1 MSNKI
6 PCGGFKLDN
15 NFLGMNENDELS
27 LTGGSEGEGKA
38 YQQLV
43 TDGEG
48 NTKWEDRLAYAVKAN
63 ELIAEQTITTYESE
77 AYGYTA
83 KLNGS
88 LRLEEGKIYFVN
100 FDGKDYECV
109 AWLYPDWEAICIGNG
124 SIIGADRGN
133 SEPFVI
139 ESFYGGDISLSV
151 EEPETHKVSIYA
163 GDTIPVYY
171 DYMPK
176 NMRVIIEDN
185 GKGGGTCNA
194 TFRDIVYWISSGIPI
209 MAVRIQAKDSVIN
222 MANIQYIT
230 FNVNSGELR
239 LHVSNDFSYLY
250 GADGTISYPVV
261 S

>member
-1 MSNKI
+1 MKKFLCYDTNDAASGKI
-6 PCGGFKLDN
+6 NVDN
-15 NFLGMNENDELS
+15 RGVLKPNS
-27 LTGGSEGEGKA
+27 TVPSGSAPYK
-38 YQQLV
+38 QLV

-48 NTKWEDRLAYAVKAN
+48 NVQWEDRLVYAVKAN
-63 ELIAEQTITTYESE
+63 ELIAEQTITTYESG

-109 AWLYPDWEAICIGNG
+109 AWFHPDWDAICIGNG

-133 SEPFVI
+133 SEPFVFDELDGNI
-139 ESFYGGDISLSV
+139 YLDV

-163 GDTIPVYY
+163 GDIIPVYY

-194 TFRDIVYWISSGIPI
+194 TFRDIVSWISSGIPI
-209 MAVRIQAKDSVIN
+209 MAVRIRAKGPVIN

-239 LHVSNDFSYLY
+239 LYVSNDFSYLY
-250 GADGTISYPVV
+250 GEDGTISYPVV

>member
-1 MSNKI
+1 MKKFLCYDTNDAASGKI
-6 PCGGFKLDN
+6 EVDN
-15 NFLGMNENDELS
+15 RGMLKPNS
-27 LTGGSEGEGKA
+27 TVPSGSAPYK
-38 YQQLV
+38 QLV
-43 TDGEG
+43 TDGTG
-48 NTKWEDRLAYAVKAN
+48 TAKWEDRLAYAVKAN

-83 KLNGS
+83 ELNGS

-109 AWLYPDWEAICIGNG
+109 AWSYPERGAICIGNG

-133 SEPFVI
+133 SEPFAFD
-139 ESFYGGDISLSV
+139 ESDGYIYLDV

-194 TFRDIVYWISSGIPI
+194 TFSNIAYWISSGIPI
-209 MAVRIQAKDSVIN
+209 MAVRIRANGPVIN

-250 GADGTISYPVV
+250 SEDGTISYPVV